1 MIMRIDFDT
10 LKGAAAAAVLLMV
23 AAGCAT
29 TPIPDEK
36 IAVAKASVQRAEQS
50 GAPEMAPVEMAEAR
64 DKLAHAERAAANRD
78 VQPAIDLADQAN
90 LDAQV
95 AEATAQENKSHKA
108 AMELDASLQALRQEA
123 LRSSQSTQQ
132 PTQ

>member
-1 MIMRIDFDT
+1 
-10 LKGAAAAAVLLMV
+10 
-23 AAGCAT
+23 
-29 TPIPDEK
+29 
-36 IAVAKASVQRAEQS
+36 
-50 GAPEMAPVEMAEAR
+50 MAPVEMAEAR

>member
-1 MIMRIDFDT
+1 MRIDFDT

-123 LRSSQSTQQ
+123 LRSNQ